1 MTTPQENG
9 KPLQNRLALVTGASR
24 GIGAETAIAL
34 AKAGAHVILT
44 ARTEGGLTDVEEQI
58 HQAGGT
64 ASIAP
69 LDLLNPDQIDGLAQ
83 HVAERWGKL
92 DILVLNAGQLG
103 TLSPLPHTPLKDWE
117 RVLAVNVTAPF
128 RFLRAFDGLLRQSD
142 KGRVL
147 GLSSSVAISPRAYW
161 GPYAASKAALETL
174 LDSYAEEVANISPVR
189 VAVINP
195 GATRTNMRKAAYP
208 GEDPQTLKTAD
219 VVAEALVNL
228 LVQDFDTR
236 QRLTVTAKA

>member
-142 KGRVL
+142 KGRVI
-147 GLSSSVAISPRAYW
+147 GLSSSVATSPRAYW